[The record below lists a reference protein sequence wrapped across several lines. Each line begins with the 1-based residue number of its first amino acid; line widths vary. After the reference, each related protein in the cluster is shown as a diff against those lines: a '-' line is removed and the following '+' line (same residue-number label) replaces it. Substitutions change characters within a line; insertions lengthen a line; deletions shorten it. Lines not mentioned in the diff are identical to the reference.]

1 MGQSDL
7 RGGQSLH
14 TNSSESQGACQ
25 DAVAGTYV
33 HGFLDQGGIIQNLV
47 EALLKR
53 KNLDPGE
60 ESFDF
65 AAYKEDQFDK
75 LADGLEKA
83 LDIDALEKMIFQA

>member
-1 MGQSDL
+1 M
-7 RGGQSLH
+7 
-14 TNSSESQGACQ
+14 
-25 DAVAGTYV
+25 
-33 HGFLDQGGIIQNLV
+33 